1 MFRIATRRSRRH
13 CSNGCVPS
21 SGMTT
26 RSCLTFTCPFSVCI
40 PLAPQLVF
48 LCLSA
53 RMLQESRSFLLVS
66 SFVSI
71 FNILLLFYLFF
82 FFNFC
87 WSNTARRGTQD
98 NRLAVQHVCPFCLVS
113 RPSFFVALVWRTD
126 WNIFKEKPD
135 KKKWGKQVLG
145 VVSVRR
151 YIYFCANSS
160 SMVFFIYD
168 SNIVCLCF
176 FI

>member
-82 FFNFC
+82 
-87 WSNTARRGTQD
+87 SISVEVTRHAAARKTTAWLY
-98 NRLAVQHVCPFCLVS
+98 NMFAHFALLAGHLFLLRTLV
-113 RPSFFVALVWRTD
+113 
-126 WNIFKEKPD
+126 
-135 KKKWGKQVLG
+135 
-145 VVSVRR
+145 
-151 YIYFCANSS
+151 
-160 SMVFFIYD
+160 
-168 SNIVCLCF
+168 
-176 FI
+176 